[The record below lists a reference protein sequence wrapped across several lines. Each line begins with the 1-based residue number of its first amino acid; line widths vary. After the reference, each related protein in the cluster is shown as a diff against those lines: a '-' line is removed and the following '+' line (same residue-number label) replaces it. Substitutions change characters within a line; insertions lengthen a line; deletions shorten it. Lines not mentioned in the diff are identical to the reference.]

1 MKKIASLTIALALG
15 VSGTTMAQQALTE
28 HQIENSLEQQGYTKV
43 HDLTFRDGVWK
54 AKARSADGQRVTV
67 RVDPRSGQAFPDE
80 RVSRLSERDVRAALS
95 TEGYTHVHDVD
106 FSDGIWTAK
115 ADNTA
120 GASVRLQVDPE
131 TGRVIGS
138 DRH

>member
-15 VSGTTMAQQALTE
+15 VSGTAMAQQALTE
-28 HQIENSLEQQGYTKV
+28 HQVENSLQQQGYTKV
-43 HDLTFRDGVWK
+43 HDLSFRDGVWK
-54 AKARSADGQRVTV
+54 AKARSADGQRVKV

-106 FSDGIWTAK
+106 FSDGLWTAK

>member
-15 VSGTTMAQQALTE
+15 VSGSAMAQQALTE

-54 AKARSADGQRVTV
+54 AKAHSADGQRVKV

-80 RVSRLSERDVRAALS
+80 RVSRLSERDVRASLS

-106 FSDGIWTAK
+106 FSDGLWTAK

>member
-15 VSGTTMAQQALTE
+15 VSGTAMAQQALTE

-54 AKARSADGQRVTV
+54 AKARSADGQRVKV

-106 FSDGIWTAK
+106 FSDGLWTAR

-138 DRH
+138 DRR

>member
-15 VSGTTMAQQALTE
+15 VSGTAMAQQALTE

-54 AKARSADGQRVTV
+54 AKAHSADGQRVNV

-120 GASVRLQVDPE
+120 GAGVRLQVDPE

-138 DRH
+138 DQR

>member
-15 VSGTTMAQQALTE
+15 VSGTAMAQQALTE

>member
-15 VSGTTMAQQALTE
+15 VCGTAMAQQALTE
-28 HQIENSLEQQGYTKV
+28 HQVENSLEQQGYTKV
-43 HDLTFRDGVWK
+43 HDLSFRDGVWK
-54 AKARSADGQRVTV
+54 AKARSADGQRVKV

-80 RVSRLSERDVRAALS
+80 RVSRLSERDVRAELS
-95 TEGYTHVHDVD
+95 TEGYTHVHNVD

-115 ADNTA
+115 ADNAA

-138 DRH
+138 DRR